1 MSGWPRSRPAGHPR
15 NTSSREKKK
24 KTKEIHVRKQKTHGL
39 FTNPF
44 VPNIPMANLAATWF
58 ANNRT
63 TFAQKY
69 AKLFSWQTINSH
81 IYCVI
86 RCAEKKS
93 LQYRSYNTA
102 ALLVMC
108 TSSSR
113 VQSVS
118 QITAAPSTSASL
130 NCLLNNANHK
140 SQMQTQ
146 LLRAF
151 LYWFLLHLCFCACI
165 WIAAETKHFIGKLW
179 LSIPN
184 NGEGKSRFLISL
196 SSLSTKHQL

>member
-1 MSGWPRSRPAGHPR
+1 MSGWPRSGPAGHPR

-44 VPNIPMANLAATWF
+44 VSTQHSHGQPSCHLVCQQSHKFCTK
-58 ANNRT
+58 
-63 TFAQKY
+63 KY
-69 AKLFSWQTINSH
+69 ANLFSWQTINSH

-130 NCLLNNANHK
+130 NCLLNNANNK

-151 LYWFLLHLCFCACI
+151 LY
-165 WIAAETKHFIGKLW
+165 
-179 LSIPN
+179 
-184 NGEGKSRFLISL
+184 
-196 SSLSTKHQL
+196 